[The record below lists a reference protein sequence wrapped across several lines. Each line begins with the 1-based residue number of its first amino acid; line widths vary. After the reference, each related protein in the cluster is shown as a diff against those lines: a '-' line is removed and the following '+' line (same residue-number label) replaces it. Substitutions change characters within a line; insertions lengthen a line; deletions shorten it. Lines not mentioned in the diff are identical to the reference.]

1 MSDTL
6 ETRQYINKKWWRLN
20 YHTRTY
26 IYIFWYLLLICSVL
40 ASLAFFFLKDY
51 ALLSVIIFTAVDHR
65 ARNINIDDEQQL
77 GISLR
82 CYTAR
87 TIRTRC
93 TDQNMMMMA
102 NNAAAAADDNASDFR
117 WRCPKAL
124 LYPNCSWLL
133 QKRHHWSYCCCCW
146 SIGCCSGKTLDNWSY
161 LAASSALPHHVHY
174 QCLFL
179 PLGLVDFSYNIRVLV
194 CYCLISVFVKIT
206 MGVCVWCE
214 NKICV

>member
-1 MSDTL
+1 MI
-6 ETRQYINKKWWRLN
+6 YIL
-20 YHTRTY
+20 Y
-26 IYIFWYLLLICSVL
+26 IYTVFWNLLLICSVL
-40 ASLAFFFLKDY
+40 ASLAFFFLKAF

-65 ARNINIDDEQQL
+65 ARNITIDDKQQL

-102 NNAAAAADDNASDFR
+102 NNAAAATDDNASDFR

-133 QKRHHWSYCCCCW
+133 QKRHHWSYCCCCCW
-146 SIGCCSGKTLDNWSY
+146 SSGYCSGKTLDNWSY
-161 LAASSALPHHVHY
+161 LAHHSLITY
-174 QCLFL
+174 II
-179 PLGLVDFSYNIRVLV
+179 NV
-194 CYCLISVFVKIT
+194 CFYHWVWLIFHIISVCW
-206 MGVCVWCE
+206 CVT
-214 NKICV
+214 V